1 MGFSLVI
8 ADVVEFPS
16 KFTVND
22 GGKLREFKVT
32 LLGDRVPQDTLAAEM
47 KEADLSLGDFLA
59 RHLTGWRGQSL
70 VIDDATGQPAE
81 FSAGALAAML
91 SVTGV
96 AGVVFTDYLQANA
109 AKGKAG
115 N

>member
-32 LLGDRVPQDTLAAEM
+32 FLGDRAPQGTLAAEM

-81 FSAGALAAML
+81 FSAGALAAMPP
-91 SVTGV
+91 SRHAPRGSPR
-96 AGVVFTDYLQANA
+96 A
-109 AKGKAG
+109 AASS
-115 N
+115 